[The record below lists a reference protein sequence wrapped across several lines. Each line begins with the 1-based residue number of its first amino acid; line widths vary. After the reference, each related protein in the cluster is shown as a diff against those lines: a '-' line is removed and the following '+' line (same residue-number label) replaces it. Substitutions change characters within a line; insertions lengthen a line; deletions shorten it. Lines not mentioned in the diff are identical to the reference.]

1 MSFFA
6 FSTLIL
12 INMIDIV
19 GFINVVVMIRVFDM
33 IVIID
38 FFAENVVLINDL
50 NFFSYSARWML
61 FNFRKYFLT
70 SYNSWKLSYI
80 F

>member
-12 INMIDIV
+12 TNIIDIV
-19 GFINVVVMIRVFDM
+19 SFINVVIMIRVLDV

-38 FFAENVVLINDL
+38 FFAENAVLINDL
-50 NFFSYSARWML
+50 NFSSYSTR
-61 FNFRKYFLT
+61 
-70 SYNSWKLSYI
+70 
-80 F
+80 